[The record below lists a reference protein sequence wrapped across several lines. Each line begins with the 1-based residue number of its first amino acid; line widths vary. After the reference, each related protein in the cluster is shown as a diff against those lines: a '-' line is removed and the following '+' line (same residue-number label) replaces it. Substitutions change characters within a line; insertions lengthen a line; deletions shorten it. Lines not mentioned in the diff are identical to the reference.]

1 MRYLIHE
8 KGYGTN
14 FKLLKIDN
22 LFYRSIKTNNY
33 EIILEI
39 LALKPNINKKG
50 VSAYS
55 YAKDLKM
62 LKYLMDLGVD
72 PNQLDLLGQTVL
84 FKLAQ
89 EGRLE
94 EFKFMFLNGAN
105 PHIIAKNGM
114 NLIHYSKQG
123 DVDMMDYLLSIAV
136 SHTQKD
142 NAGKTKLDYWSFPQN
157 VDNKL
162 SPL

>member
-1 MRYLIHE
+1 
-8 KGYGTN
+8 
-14 FKLLKIDN
+14 
-22 LFYRSIKTNNY
+22 
-33 EIILEI
+33 
-39 LALKPNINKKG
+39 
-50 VSAYS
+50 
-55 YAKDLKM
+55 
-62 LKYLMDLGVD
+62 
-72 PNQLDLLGQTVL
+72 
-84 FKLAQ
+84 
-89 EGRLE
+89 
-94 EFKFMFLNGAN
+94 
-105 PHIIAKNGM
+105 M